1 MYVFSGSL
9 LKERISELPH
19 SERVPPAFQPH
30 AGRSSGP
37 ECERERPHGEHVL
50 QSIMERYGDG
60 ADHVQSIMKP
70 FLETVLTKGAY
81 HISWS

>member
-1 MYVFSGSL
+1 MPGEARDQSG
-9 LKERISELPH
+9 
-19 SERVPPAFQPH
+19 
-30 AGRSSGP
+30 
-37 ECERERPHGEHVL
+37 ERERPHGEHVL